1 MIDKYVALDIETTGF
16 NPVNDKILEIGAVKV
31 KNGRVVDTFS
41 ELINPGIPVSWRIT
55 EVTGIDDSMVRGCDN
70 VSVVL
75 RKFLKFCDE
84 DVILGHNLNF
94 DYSFLAEKSAEIG
107 MKFSKYGLDTLTM
120 AKKHLKNLE
129 SRKLDYLC
137 AYYGIEDKEHHRAYN
152 DASVTAKLY
161 KKLADLY
168 EKENDSVFIPA
179 KMQYKPKK
187 ASPITP
193 RQKTYLTDLI
203 KYHRVEFNE
212 NIDELSKS
220 EASRWIDKILSTHG
234 RIF

>member
-41 ELINPGIPVSWRIT
+41 ELINPGIPVPWRIT

-152 DASVTAKLY
+152 AAGVTVELY

-168 EKENDSVFIPA
+168 EKEKDSVFIPV

-203 KYHRVEFNE
+203 RYHRLEFNE
-212 NIDELSKS
+212 NINELSKS

>member
-41 ELINPGIPVSWRIT
+41 ELINPGIPVPWRIT

-152 DASVTAKLY
+152 DAGVTVELY

-168 EKENDSVFIPA
+168 EKEKDSVFIPV

-203 KYHRVEFNE
+203 RYHRLEFNE
-212 NIDELSKS
+212 NINT

>member
-41 ELINPGIPVSWRIT
+41 ELINPGIPVPWRIT

-137 AYYGIEDKEHHRAYN
+137 AYYGIEDKEHHRAYT
-152 DASVTAKLY
+152 DAGVTVELY

-168 EKENDSVFIPA
+168 EKEKDSVFIPV

-203 KYHRVEFNE
+203 RYHRLEFNE
-212 NIDELSKS
+212 NINELSKS

>member
-41 ELINPGIPVSWRIT
+41 ELINPGIPVPWRIT

-152 DASVTAKLY
+152 DAGVTVELY

-168 EKENDSVFIPA
+168 EKEKDSVFIPV

-203 KYHRVEFNE
+203 RYHRLEFNE
-212 NIDELSKS
+212 NINELSKS

>member
-41 ELINPGIPVSWRIT
+41 ELINPGIPVPWRIT

-152 DASVTAKLY
+152 DAGVTVELY

-168 EKENDSVFIPA
+168 EKEKDSVFIPA

-203 KYHRVEFNE
+203 RYHRLEFNE
-212 NIDELSKS
+212 NINELSKS

>member
-41 ELINPGIPVSWRIT
+41 ELINPGIPVPWRIT

-120 AKKHLKNLE
+120 AKKHSKNLE
-129 SRKLDYLC
+129 RLC
-137 AYYGIEDKEHHRAYN
+137 IRLY
-152 DASVTAKLY
+152 DAETS
-161 KKLADLY
+161 
-168 EKENDSVFIPA
+168 S
-179 KMQYKPKK
+179 
-187 ASPITP
+187 
-193 RQKTYLTDLI
+193 KTLLI
-203 KYHRVEFNE
+203 
-212 NIDELSKS
+212 I
-220 EASRWIDKILSTHG
+220 
-234 RIF
+234 

>member
-41 ELINPGIPVSWRIT
+41 ELINPGIPVPWRIT

-75 RKFLKFCDE
+75 RKFLKFCDV

-152 DASVTAKLY
+152 DAGVTVELY

-168 EKENDSVFIPA
+168 EKEKDSVFIPV

-203 KYHRVEFNE
+203 RYHRLEFNE
-212 NIDELSKS
+212 NINELSKS

>member
-41 ELINPGIPVSWRIT
+41 ELINPGIPVPWRIT

-84 DVILGHNLNF
+84 DIILGHNLNF

-152 DASVTAKLY
+152 DASVTVELY

-193 RQKTYLTDLI
+193 RQKNYLTDLI